1 MIRKKIKS
9 LLHFAAAL
17 FFLIFMGGQISAQ
30 EFDFDEFFEEAPN
43 LETEFLEARM
53 FMITGQYDEAAERL
67 NNLLS
72 QDSDNAVF
80 LYELARTYDALGQQD
95 RALDAAQS
103 AHRNAPDNEWMLQLL
118 ANLSANMDRSDL
130 AEDAYRKL
138 LEIHPH
144 RSNYAISRAYHL
156 LLLSDREQAL
166 EVLHTIER
174 RVGVTPELAAKKISI
189 YRGDGDKGNIENEYR
204 KLIKA
209 FPKNSSFR
217 MEMVDFFLVS
227 DQEEKAKTVLEEVLE
242 IDPENSRAQV
252 LLARMAGSMED
263 DPLAGIHS
271 IISNPSIDADEK
283 IRELIPFVIQ
293 LSESYNPELS
303 AGLARAAETL
313 TGLHPERVEA
323 MALAGDVAFSSYQFV
338 AAKNY
343 YASALEIRTNVVQVW
358 FNYLETLLRL
368 RDFEMLFK
376 ETERALEYYPNQ
388 ALFYYYLSRAYAGKG
403 ELDMART
410 TFSRANLMS
419 RRQPGLG
426 VYMVLAESELELK
439 SENVQEALDLVDTGL
454 REFGPEPD
462 LIIAKAR
469 ILTEFKENP
478 VELEAVLDQIEKSVA
493 ADPDYL
499 ILRALHTKGSGDQE
513 KAGEI
518 MDVVMQYDF
527 SMSRHVL
534 EAAVKIFNEVRPDQA
549 EEIRQ
554 ILNGQT
560 Q

>member
-1 MIRKKIKS
+1 MIRKKIKY
-9 LLHFAAAL
+9 LLQFVAAVS
-17 FFLIFMGGQISAQ
+17 FLMLMGVETSAQ

-53 FMITGQYDEAAERL
+53 YMITGQYDEAAERL
-67 NNLLS
+67 NNLLT

-80 LYELARTYDALGQQD
+80 LYELARTYDALGESG

-103 AHRNAPDNEWMLQLL
+103 AHRNAPENEWMLQLL
-118 ANLSANMDRSDL
+118 ANLSANMDRNDL

-138 LEIHPH
+138 LEIHPN

-156 LLLSDREQAL
+156 LLLSDREEAL
-166 EVLHTIER
+166 EVLHTVER
-174 RVGVTPELAAKKISI
+174 RIGVTPELVAKKISI
-189 YRGDGDKGNIENEYR
+189 YRGDGDKENIENEYR
-204 KLIKA
+204 KLIEA

-227 DQEEKAKTVLEEVLE
+227 DQEEKAKTALEEVLE

-252 LLARMAGSMED
+252 LLARMTGSMDE
-263 DPLAGIHS
+263 DPLAGIHP
-271 IISNPSIDADEK
+271 IISNPSIDPDEK
-283 IRELIPFVIQ
+283 IKELIPFVIQ
-293 LSESYNPELS
+293 LSESYTPELS
-303 AGLARAAETL
+303 EGLARAAETL
-313 TGLHPERVEA
+313 TDLHPERVEA

-343 YASALEIRTNVVQVW
+343 YASALDIRTNVVQVW

-368 RDFEMLFK
+368 RDFDMLLS

-388 ALFYYYLSRAYAGKG
+388 ALFYYYLSRAYTGQG
-403 ELDMART
+403 DLDMSRT

-439 SENVQEALDLVDTGL
+439 SENVQEAFDLVDAGL

-462 LIIAKAR
+462 LLLAQAR
-469 ILTEFKENP
+469 ILTEFKEKAAA
-478 VELEAVLDQIEKSVA
+478 LEAVFDQLEKSA
-493 ADPDYL
+493 PADPDYL
-499 ILRALHTKGSGDQE
+499 IFKALHKKRSGEKE
-513 KAGEI
+513 KAAEI
-518 MDVVMQYDF
+518 MEGVMEYDF
-527 SMSRHVL
+527 SKTKHVL
-534 EAAVKIFNEVRPDQA
+534 EVAVEIFDEVRPDQA
-549 EEIRQ
+549 EDIRQ
-554 ILNGQT
+554 KLNRQA